1 MYCIECTTN
10 YCHMKKRKTLRSVL
24 SSPFQSRHAS
34 IHRNEHVGQQKQIMP
49 PFEDKN
55 SQPHDNRVT
64 FLNSIRVKI
73 TAVHKNNMPNKKTL
87 DQINVGLSAQLRCIS
102 LHFSSQIH
110 YKQKYP
116 ASLFQMMRKTR
127 PQHHYTSSY
136 TNSKVSHFAS
146 IKYHHRFVPTKTMEV
161 K

>member
-1 MYCIECTTN
+1 MHNKLLSHEEKEDFAYQSS
-10 YCHMKKRKTLRSVL
+10 LSL
-24 SSPFQSRHAS
+24 SSLDTHQST
-34 IHRNEHVGQQKQIMP
+34 EMKHVGQQKQIMP

-127 PQHHYTSSY
+127 P
-136 TNSKVSHFAS
+136 
-146 IKYHHRFVPTKTMEV
+146 
-161 K
+161 